1 MFDKYDGV
9 VMVRCRYSF
18 DVKNDRQHAFSHN
31 KTTHNITQTHKGH
44 DITTSPHHNSTGRWG
59 AFLARLLKMLMCM
72 FFLHAADQGMSSRQ
86 LQLGS
91 DLGQFRKEWSRRARA
106 ASRSRGSRDPTG
118 LYYGFGV
125 EMRLSG
131 RRLTKRPPRT

>member
-31 KTTHNITQTHKGH
+31 KTTHNITQTRKGY

-91 DLGQFRKEWSRRARA
+91 VVGQFR
-106 ASRSRGSRDPTG
+106 RSGADGLVPLHGRGALVTPPDCITALGSKCVCP
-118 LYYGFGV
+118 GV
-125 EMRLSG
+125 V
-131 RRLTKRPPRT
+131 